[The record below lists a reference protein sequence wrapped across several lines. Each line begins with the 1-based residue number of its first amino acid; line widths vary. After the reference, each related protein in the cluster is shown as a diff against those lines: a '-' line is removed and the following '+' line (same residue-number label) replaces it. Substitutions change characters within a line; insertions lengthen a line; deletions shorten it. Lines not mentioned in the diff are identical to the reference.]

1 MIHIAAS
8 NICTSYWHVFLVF
21 SNSPV
26 WKAESKSTLFHFL
39 KKKKYLWGGEGKNAI
54 LLCDLTKSLIE
65 QENDIY
71 YLITFDMTEL
81 YYHWRKQLGSPI
93 VSLEK
98 KNSRILALCLFKQG
112 TYNKIFSI
120 LDQRFLRPFW
130 LVS

>member
-1 MIHIAAS
+1 M
-8 NICTSYWHVFLVF
+8 
-21 SNSPV
+21 
-26 WKAESKSTLFHFL
+26 
-39 KKKKYLWGGEGKNAI
+39 GKDRMQYRSL

-98 KNSRILALCLFKQG
+98 KPLE
-112 TYNKIFSI
+112 Y
-120 LDQRFLRPFW
+120 
-130 LVS
+130 